1 MKPGRKKILIVD
13 DDRSIL
19 RSYEKFFSN
28 EGFFIKTA
36 ENGVSA
42 FDIIPSFRPHLML
55 LDLNMPKMNGIELLE
70 KINREFPENN
80 EKPLVIAVTAY
91 GDINAAVK
99 TNKLGVYDFLAKPV
113 PLHKLR
119 LSVERAFEK
128 ISMKSRIALIVDE
141 NSSFERDTIIGRSP
155 EMVDIYKTIADLA
168 DNRATVFISGESG
181 TGKEIVAKSIHKM
194 SSQKNEPF
202 LPVNCAAIPG
212 NLIESELMGYKK
224 GSFTDAKNSRKGKLD
239 DVKKGTLLLDEIT
252 ELPQEFQAKLLRLLQ
267 DREFYPIG
275 SSRAHTFEGRI
286 IATTNSDI
294 ETRVREKNFREDLFH
309 RLNVVRIHVPPLRSR
324 MRDLEMLVS
333 HFLYFINRDMGR
345 NIEGLTGESLQ
356 FLKTYSW
363 PGNVRELKNAVT
375 KAAISSKDTI
385 LTRDNF
391 SFLERSDYS
400 ENKNMPS
407 DFPTLKSLEK
417 NYIVHV
423 LSHTEWHKIKTSEI
437 LGISRPTLD
446 KKIKEYGIK
455 KDV

>member
-1 MKPGRKKILIVD
+1 MKSGRKKMLIVD

-28 EGFFIKTA
+28 EGFFVKTA

-42 FDIIPSFRPHLML
+42 FEIIPSFQPHLML
-55 LDLNMPKMNGIELLE
+55 LDLNMPKMNGMELLE
-70 KINREFPENN
+70 KIHDEFPENN
-80 EKPLVIAVTAY
+80 EIPLVIAVTAY
-91 GDINAAVK
+91 GDMNAAVK
-99 TNKLGVYDFLAKPV
+99 ANKLGVYDFLAKPV
-113 PLHKLR
+113 PLHKLK

-141 NSSFERDTIIGRSP
+141 DNSFEKDMIIGHTP
-155 EMVDIYKTIADLA
+155 EMVDIYTTIADLA

-194 SSQKNEPF
+194 SVEGNEPF

-212 NLIESELMGYKK
+212 NLIESELMGYEK

-252 ELPQEFQAKLLRLLQ
+252 ELPLEFQAKLLRLLQ

-275 SSRAHTFEGRI
+275 SSRTHTFEGRI

-294 ETRVREKNFREDLFH
+294 EKQVREKNFREDLFH
-309 RLNVVRIHVPPLRSR
+309 RLDVVRIHVPPLRSR
-324 MRDLEMLVS
+324 MRDFEILIS
-333 HFLYFINRDMGR
+333 HFLHFINKDMDR
-345 NIEGLTGESLQ
+345 NIEGVTGECLQ

-391 SFLERSDYS
+391 SFLETSDFS
-400 ENKNMPS
+400 ENLPFLS
-407 DFPTLKSLEK
+407 DFPTMKSLEK
-417 NYIVHV
+417 KYIIHV
-423 LSHTEWHKIKTSEI
+423 LSNTGWHKSKTAEI

-455 KDV
+455 NNV